1 MAAIPIISVMAFVD
15 WRAQMHNAKVDAEAD
30 VNEQASRTLS
40 SVSRI
45 LTRALLKMDSTA
57 RFKVTLRLYHGWTKG
72 FQPTVNRTA
81 ISAVIAGMDF
91 SLLSTSPNVVISDDV
106 GFGDVLLNALPERLR
121 GGRVHL
127 PGTLRD
133 DEEGRLR
140 EKMVDTALASD
151 LLTSAVTY
159 PKEWSVV
166 LAEDDDIVPP
176 LFVAEAWKSG
186 GEGKVILVRK
196 RTLGKQ
202 NLLNLDGLLLK
213 DVWR

>member
-1 MAAIPIISVMAFVD
+1 
-15 WRAQMHNAKVDAEAD
+15 
-30 VNEQASRTLS
+30 
-40 SVSRI
+40 
-45 LTRALLKMDSTA
+45 
-57 RFKVTLRLYHGWTKG
+57 
-72 FQPTVNRTA
+72 
-81 ISAVIAGMDF
+81 
-91 SLLSTSPNVVISDDV
+91 
-106 GFGDVLLNALPERLR
+106 
-121 GGRVHL
+121 
-127 PGTLRD
+127 
-133 DEEGRLR
+133 
-140 EKMVDTALASD
+140 MVDTALASD